1 LRSKPSFLP
10 FSYHYRMNIL
20 GIDWGEK
27 RIGLAVSEGSFAEP
41 FGLVSSFEELS
52 KVIRREGVR
61 QVILG
66 LPEGKHEKRVRELSR
81 RIEEELGVPV
91 ILRSEVLTSRQ
102 ALQKL
107 IEAGKSRKS
116 RANLDAAAAAL
127 ILQEYLDEYPVE

>member
-1 LRSKPSFLP
+1 MRSKPSFLP

-27 RIGLAVSEGSFAEP
+27 RIGLALSGGSFAEP
-41 FGLVSSFEELS
+41 FGFVSSFEELS
-52 KVIRREGVR
+52 KVIRQEGIEKV
-61 QVILG
+61 VLG
-66 LPEGKHEKRVRELSR
+66 LPEGRHEKRVRGFSK

-127 ILQEYLDEYPVE
+127 LLQEYLDEYPVE